1 MTTVTVY
8 SQPACHACVMTKRHL
23 DRRGIAYT
31 ELPINDDVRA
41 AAMELDIASAPVVCV
56 SIDGVESWFGGY
68 RPDRLD
74 EIARSAA

>member
-1 MTTVTVY
+1 MITVNVY
-8 SQPACHACVMTKRHL
+8 TQPACHACVLTKRHL

-31 ELPINDDVRA
+31 ELPIDDDVRA
-41 AAMELDIASAPVVCV
+41 AAMELDIASAPIVCV
-56 SIDGVESWFGGY
+56 SIDGAESYFGGY